1 MSLPDEMEAI
11 LGDSRAGDFARFIEL
26 GRVDGPIV
34 RDFRRIR
41 DTEGDEAAAWFL
53 AAEADGFHVTPY
65 GFCLANFTVEPC
77 PKHLECFN
85 NCNQLAATGIPEQI
99 RNLVQLRRRISLA
112 HDAALER
119 PAGTIGRE
127 NQIKHAQVRIEGI
140 DRLLKTAPGDR
151 VFPNGHDLS
160 RTATPKTPLDA

>member
-11 LGDSRAGDFARFIEL
+11 LGDSRAGDFARLIEL
-26 GRVDGPIV
+26 GRVEGPIV

-53 AAEADGFHVTPY
+53 AAEADGFHITPY

-77 PKHLECFN
+77 PLHLECFN

-112 HDAALER
+112 HNAALER

-127 NQIKHAQVRIEGI
+127 NQIRHAQVRIEGI
-140 DRLLKTAPGDR
+140 DRLLKTAPGER
-151 VFPNGHDLS
+151 VFPNGQDLS
-160 RTATPKTPLDA
+160 RMTTPKTPLDV